1 MVRVLENMSLD
12 RLRSYSSAFSRSVFS
27 SIISY
32 SDYSRLDWLY
42 DVYDRGNHNFDGSTY
57 LDYMSYVYKS
67 LVKSY
72 RCEYVYKNE
81 IINQLL
87 LKKYS
92 CKDTIAFNEFKV
104 GDSIVD
110 LAMMNGES
118 KAFEIKT
125 SLDSPRRLAKQMHD
139 YRHIFNKRYI
149 VVEDSMYSYYAERI
163 DESAGIILLSY
174 NKGHIHLQELRPAT
188 KQTSIDA
195 YVLMKCLRT
204 SEYEDIT
211 IRHYGKLPK
220 VPAYNMYSACQDLM
234 KNISSTELNLL
245 FLDEIKKRKSATER
259 LRLFPKELRQMI
271 LALNMPQKKEQELV
285 GKLSK
290 TLKL

>member
-1 MVRVLENMSLD
+1 MAQALENMSLN

-42 DVYDRGNHNFDGSTY
+42 DVYDRDNHNFNGCTY
-57 LDYMSYVYKS
+57 LDYMSYLYKS

-72 RCEYVYKNE
+72 RCEYIYKNE

-87 LKKYS
+87 LRKYG

-149 VVEDSMYSYYAERI
+149 VVEDSMYPHYTEHL
-163 DESAGIILLSY
+163 DESTGIILLNY
-174 NKGHIHLQELRPAT
+174 NRGRIHLQELRPAT
-188 KQTSIDA
+188 KQTSIETDI
-195 YVLMKCLRT
+195 LMKCLRT
-204 SEYEDIT
+204 SEYEDII
-211 IRHYGKLPK
+211 IRHYGKLPE
-220 VPAYNMYSACQDLM
+220 VPSYNMYSSCMDLM
-234 KNISSTELNLL
+234 KNIDSTILNLS
-245 FLDEIKKRKSATER
+245 FLDVVKKRKSATGR
-259 LRLFPKELRQMI
+259 LNLFPKELRQMI
-271 LALNMPQKKEQELV
+271 LALNLPQNKEQELV

-290 TLKL
+290 TLK